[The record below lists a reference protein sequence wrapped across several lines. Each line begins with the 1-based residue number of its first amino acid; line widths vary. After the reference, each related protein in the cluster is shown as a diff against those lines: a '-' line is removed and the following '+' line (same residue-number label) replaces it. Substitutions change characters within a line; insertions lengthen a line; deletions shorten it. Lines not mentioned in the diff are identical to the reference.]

1 MVQKRINLGV
11 MENRF
16 TGSRGSLSKAACWI
30 VLTLAAISLQAQT
43 AHDLPQVRKVFVSS
57 LSGGNGAAEL
67 QQSLTKQL
75 RKSGKFE
82 VVATPSQ
89 ADAVLKGNGQIW
101 VKGHLATSPR
111 APSANRQAIYGG
123 FLSVE
128 VVGADNAVLWS
139 YLVTPSKFSWNSIS
153 DDLSD
158 NLVREMVAAHDKAGQ
173 PPIQGVTNLHGAG
186 STFAAPLYQ
195 LWFESFRQQ
204 HPGVRISYD
213 AVGSGLGIQLLSQ
226 GKVDFAASDVPPSDQ
241 GPSQSAGFPQI
252 ASVLGG
258 VVPIYNL
265 KGLTQDL
272 KFTPEALAGI
282 YLGTIKKWNDPMIK
296 GPNKSAPLP
305 DADIVV
311 IHRSDGSGTT
321 YALSDYLSKVSAEW
335 KTKVGA
341 GINLNWPVGTA
352 AEYNEGVAAMVQ
364 RTPNSIGY
372 VELVFAI
379 QHQLS
384 FGAVRNAAGEFI
396 RADLESVAA
405 AAASAMTGNSAS
417 SITNAS
423 GKDSY
428 PIVTFTFL
436 LLPKQE
442 KDSQKK
448 AALLEL
454 LQWVLTSGQKE
465 CSALGYTPLPREL
478 ANRQLQMLDSFK

>member
-1 MVQKRINLGV
+1 
-11 MENRF
+11 
-16 TGSRGSLSKAACWI
+16 
-30 VLTLAAISLQAQT
+30 
-43 AHDLPQVRKVFVSS
+43 
-57 LSGGNGAAEL
+57 
-67 QQSLTKQL
+67 
-75 RKSGKFE
+75 
-82 VVATPSQ
+82 
-89 ADAVLKGNGQIW
+89 
-101 VKGHLATSPR
+101 
-111 APSANRQAIYGG
+111 
-123 FLSVE
+123 
-128 VVGADNAVLWS
+128 
-139 YLVTPSKFSWNSIS
+139 
-153 DDLSD
+153 
-158 NLVREMVAAHDKAGQ
+158 DKTGQ
-173 PPIQGVTNLHGAG
+173 PPSQVVTQTRLHGAG

-195 LWFESFRQQ
+195 KWFESFQQQ
-204 HPGVRISYD
+204 HPDVRISYD

-226 GKVDFAASDVPPSDQ
+226 GKVDFAGSDVPPSDQ
-241 GPSQSAGFPQI
+241 SPSQAATGFRQI

-282 YLGTIKKWNDPMIK
+282 YLGTIRKWNDAMLK

-321 YALSDYLSKVSAEW
+321 YAWSDYLSKISAEW
-335 KTKVGA
+335 KNKVGA
-341 GINLNWPVGTA
+341 GITLNWPVGTG
-352 AEYNEGVAAMVQ
+352 AEHNEGVASMVQ

-405 AAASAMTGNSAS
+405 AASAMNGNSAS
-417 SITNAS
+417 SVTNAS

-428 PIVTFTFL
+428 PIATFTFL

-478 ANRQLQMLDSFK
+478 ANRQLQMLDSF